1 MKFDELSILKY
12 GGLSDLKPIKFTSKI
27 NILLG
32 DNGTG
37 KSSIVKSLYHLLF
50 GIPTK
55 QSEFF
60 QYDYEGPTAVER
72 NEIGASGVVLK
83 IINGDEKILVSRSKW
98 DKNVN
103 DQIKDIFPQIEDV
116 EKLRRLFSNFFFTS
130 TKMIA
135 DIQDSISLDKN
146 IRTDL
151 IKLISR
157 SFWLWFSKY

>member
-60 QYDYEGPTAVER
+60 QYDYEV
-72 NEIGASGVVLK
+72 
-83 IINGDEKILVSRSKW
+83 
-98 DKNVN
+98 
-103 DQIKDIFPQIEDV
+103 
-116 EKLRRLFSNFFFTS
+116 
-130 TKMIA
+130 M
-135 DIQDSISLDKN
+135 
-146 IRTDL
+146 
-151 IKLISR
+151 
-157 SFWLWFSKY
+157 